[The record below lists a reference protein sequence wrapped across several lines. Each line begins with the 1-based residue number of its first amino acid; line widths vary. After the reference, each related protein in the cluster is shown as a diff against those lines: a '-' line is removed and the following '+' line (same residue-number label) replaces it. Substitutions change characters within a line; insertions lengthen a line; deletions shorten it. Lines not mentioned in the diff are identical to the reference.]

1 MQQVG
6 FGTWNWVAVIVYLVL
21 MLLVGAYFT
30 KRASQNTDSFF
41 TASGRLPSWA
51 VGFSIYAT
59 TLSAITFMSTPEKA
73 FLTDWSYIAGN
84 IAIIAIIPLL
94 IYFYVPFF
102 KKLKVTSAYE
112 YLEARFG
119 PSVRVIG
126 SLLFVLW
133 VAIVIY
139 LPTLAITAVSDLNP
153 YVVASLVGILCILY
167 TFLGGFEGVVWS
179 DFIQGVILLG
189 GAAAIIIL
197 CIVHIK
203 GGMGTVVTDALDH
216 KKLISADN
224 WKFNTAAAAIPI
236 IFLGNIFNNLHQYTA
251 SQDVV
256 QRYQASES
264 MSETKKSL
272 WMNGVL
278 ALISAPLFYGMGTM
292 LYSFYTHESALPE
305 GFNTSSIVPYFILTE
320 MPPFIVGLLIATIFA
335 AAQSTISSSLNSISA
350 CLSVDIKHRFFGKGK
365 EKDEVLLLDG

>member
-6 FGTWNWVAVIVYLVL
+6 FGTWNWVAVIAYLL
-21 MLLVGAYFT
+21 IMLLIGAYFT

-41 TASGRLPSWA
+41 TASGRLPSWE

-84 IAIIAIIPLL
+84 IAIVAIIPLL

-102 KKLKVTSAYE
+102 KKLNVTSAYE
-112 YLEARFG
+112 YLEVRFG
-119 PSVRVIG
+119 PSVRIIG
-126 SLLFVLW
+126 SLLFVLFHIGR

-139 LPTLAITAVSDLNP
+139 LPTLAITAVSDMNP

-197 CIVHIK
+197 GVSHLQD
-203 GGMGTVVTDALDH
+203 GMGT
-216 KKLISADN
+216 LISDAMENKKIISVDN
-224 WKFNTAAAAIPI
+224 WKLNSAAAAIPI

-256 QRYQASES
+256 QRYQASDS
-264 MSETKKSL
+264 MKETKKAL
-272 WMNGVL
+272 WMNGAL

-292 LYSFYTHESALPE
+292 LYSFYSHESTLPE

-320 MPPFIVGLLIATIFA
+320 MPPFVAGILIAAIL
-335 AAQSTISSSLNSISA
+335 QPHSQ
-350 CLSVDIKHRFFGKGK
+350 RFHQA
-365 EKDEVLLLDG
+365 